1 MDTKLTLKLDK
12 DVINRMKIYAKK
24 KHKSLSKIVEN
35 YFIYLSETEYTA
47 VNNYSP
53 LVRELSGIIDLKEQV
68 DTKDEYVDYLA
79 EKYK

>member
-12 DVINRMKIYAKK
+12 DVIKRMKIYAKK
-24 KHKSLSKIVEN
+24 EQKSLSKIVEN

>member
-24 KHKSLSKIVEN
+24 EQKSLSKIVEN